1 MSHQQHIPILLSPL
15 RAALGRLYSLP
26 GHERF
31 HGGGAAAAISD
42 DAAVHTFLVDVQS
55 RNVRR
60 KRQSRMQS
68 LLDGGGDTNSN
79 INSAD
84 PNASPSSAAA
94 QDAGDD
100 DRGSIWLACL
110 CLLTLPDAHDA
121 ERLFAAQTMLGR
133 LRRARLSEAV
143 DIEVEDL
150 SITSRGVTYDVMDK
164 YAGWASSFHPL
175 LHRAADRCRQQQQQQ
190 QQHAT
195 ANHCISL
202 EEEERY
208 KGQMTVFLLA
218 ATVLCLASASARDG
232 NEVMAGSSPLL
243 STLGSA
249 LSISALRLRYPPPAP
264 GSRPKSGSF
273 PHTAMDGNASNAAAL
288 ADPNIPPLVDIVAQ
302 SVTVSA
308 DEAESLLGSKR
319 HASHRAICAAIA
331 SLPDSILGVPGGA
344 RSRISV
350 DPRSIRAASAELRSG
365 EEGFGLMARALE
377 SRAPPV
383 AEGNEAVV
391 HAPIIEA
398 CQSWASYLT
407 LPVEFIEHTI
417 PLAARYIKTTDD
429 GNGLGITR
437 SLSFAYIIAVFDAA
451 SHSVEELLKANLGLM
466 GGSVPQLNRKRQ
478 SSKSKKRAAERLQD
492 AIQSD
497 RGKDGEESIVV
508 EAERELL
515 QRLCGSC
522 RAAIL
527 SVDELKLAVLKEL
540 SSPDGGENSGGEG
553 PIGCLAACASS
564 CLPFLLSGDA
574 SQLPPSDS
582 LLLFQSISELLLRI
596 SSSSS
601 PTVRALILWTHP
613 SNP

>member
-1 MSHQQHIPILLSPL
+1 MLTITTTIVVPTIISIL
-15 RAALGRLYSLP
+15 R
-26 GHERF
+26 
-31 HGGGAAAAISD
+31 I
-42 DAAVHTFLVDVQS
+42 
-55 RNVRR
+55 
-60 KRQSRMQS
+60 
-68 LLDGGGDTNSN
+68 
-79 INSAD
+79 
-84 PNASPSSAAA
+84 AAA

-121 ERLFAAQTMLGR
+121 ERLFAAQTILGR

-143 DIEVEDL
+143 DVEVEDL

-190 QQHAT
+190 QQQQHAT
-195 ANHCISL
+195 ADHCLSL

-218 ATVLCLASASARDG
+218 TVLCLASASGRDG

-249 LSISALRLRYPPPAP
+249 LSIAALRLRYPPPAT

-273 PHTAMDGNASNAAAL
+273 PHTATNGNASSAAL
-288 ADPNIPPLVDIVAQ
+288 ADPNMPPLVDMVAQ

-319 HASHRAICAAIA
+319 HVSHRAICAAIA

-383 AEGNEAVV
+383 AEG
-391 HAPIIEA
+391 
-398 CQSWASYLT
+398 
-407 LPVEFIEHTI
+407 
-417 PLAARYIKTTDD
+417 
-429 GNGLGITR
+429 TR
-437 SLSFAYIIAVFDAA
+437 
-451 SHSVEELLKANLGLM
+451 
-466 GGSVPQLNRKRQ
+466 
-478 SSKSKKRAAERLQD
+478 
-492 AIQSD
+492 
-497 RGKDGEESIVV
+497 
-508 EAERELL
+508 
-515 QRLCGSC
+515 
-522 RAAIL
+522 
-527 SVDELKLAVLKEL
+527 L
-540 SSPDGGENSGGEG
+540 SSMHQLSKCVKVGRRIFPCPWNS
-553 PIGCLAACASS
+553 
-564 CLPFLLSGDA
+564 
-574 SQLPPSDS
+574 
-582 LLLFQSISELLLRI
+582 
-596 SSSSS
+596 
-601 PTVRALILWTHP
+601 
-613 SNP
+613 